1 MPSKGNEYLML
12 MDTRSISRLLSHSIL
27 NKEREGGSSERPT
40 GSSREKPR
48 TTTPSTSFDLTY
60 DGETQSEL
68 PGETLAS
75 KEVLLA
81 VVDAFFTYCH
91 NQPYSFFHEGNFR
104 RGLSQGS
111 LPEHLLLAVLAS
123 AVRFSRH
130 AYFNG
135 RWYEAA
141 VGYAN
146 RSWKSVVSS
155 CITVSRTADVS
166 IVQTIAL
173 LALFDFTGMVN
184 NPSFEQMLT

>member
-1 MPSKGNEYLML
+1 M
-12 MDTRSISRLLSHSIL
+12 TRTLRDPPSISRLLSRSIL
-27 NKEREGGSSERPT
+27 DKGYKAGTNEILRESSP
-40 GSSREKPR
+40 EKSQ
-48 TTTPSTSFDLTY
+48 TTAPSHSFDLAY
-60 DGETQSEL
+60 DADTQSEW
-68 PGETLAS
+68 PGGSLAS

-81 VVDAFFTYCH
+81 VVDAYFIYCH
-91 NQPYSFFHEGNFR
+91 NQPYSFFNEGNFR

-111 LPEHLLLAVLAS
+111 LPEHLLLAVLAY
-123 AVRFSRH
+123 AVRFSGH

-173 LALFDFTGMVN
+173 LALFDFTGKSN
-184 NPSFEQMLT
+184 IHSWGPY

>member
-1 MPSKGNEYLML
+1 MECLILIGG
-12 MDTRSISRLLSHSIL
+12 RSISRLLRQSIL
-27 NKEREGGSSERPT
+27 KEREDAISERPAE
-40 GSSREKPR
+40 SSREKLR
-48 TTTPSTSFDLTY
+48 TTAPATTLDLSY
-60 DGETQSEL
+60 EAESQSEL
-68 PGETLAS
+68 PGDTLAS

-146 RSWKSVVSS
+146 RSWKAVVSS

-173 LALFDFTGMVN
+173 LALFDFTGMVHILN
-184 NPSFEQMLT
+184 WQ